1 MNEAAHQGKGP
12 FVSDLKAG
20 DHFVGF
26 FIARDL
32 RLEAF
37 RDPGRGHYLRLW
49 LADRTG
55 SIEARLWEEGAS
67 AFQQISQPSI
77 VKVEGDVERFRD
89 RLQVRVLRIRPAD
102 EGEFELADMLATTSR
117 DPASMMAFIDDA
129 IAAVTD
135 DHLSALLHA
144 FFDDPDFRAAFSV
157 APAAKR
163 IHHAYRG
170 GLLEHVY
177 EILHLSEPL
186 LELYP
191 ELNRDLLVAGILLHD
206 IGKLKEYRWELDLEF
221 TDEGRLLG
229 HVVLGAEWVAQQ
241 IEQIDDFPQA
251 QAVELRHMILA
262 HHGRYEWGSPRR
274 PKTMEAIALHHLENL
289 DGQVNRFRAIIETAR
304 QQGQPWTTYDR
315 LLGRSLYA
323 GRDDDLPIE
332 ENSMTE

>member
-1 MNEAAHQGKGP
+1 MNTPAHQDKGP

-26 FIARDL
+26 YVARDL

-49 LADRTG
+49 LADRSG
-55 SIEARLWEEGAS
+55 SIEARLWEEATFAS
-67 AFQQISQPSI
+67 QQISPPSV
-77 VKVEGDVERFRD
+77 VKVEGDVELFRD
-89 RLQVRVLRIRPAD
+89 RLQVRVLRIRPAAD
-102 EGEFELADMLATTSR
+102 GEFDLADMLATTSR
-117 DPASMMAFIDDA
+117 DPAAMMAHVDDA

-135 DHLSALLHA
+135 DHLRALLHA
-144 FFDDPDFRAAFSV
+144 FFDDPDFRAAFSA

-177 EILHLSEPL
+177 EILRLSEPL

-206 IGKLKEYRWELDLEF
+206 VGKLKEYRWELDLEF

-229 HVVLGAEWVAQQ
+229 HVVLGAEWVAQR
-241 IEQIDDFPQA
+241 IEELDGFPEA
-251 QAVELRHMILA
+251 HAVELRHMILA

-304 QQGQPWTTYDR
+304 RQGQPWTTYDR

-323 GRDDDLPIE
+323 GYDDDLSIE
-332 ENSMTE
+332 EGSMME